1 MPLLSSMAAALY
13 PVTAPAQIGSLES
26 APVVKSFAGRKC
38 GSSYSA
44 CVAYSRQLDLETKV
58 GGKQA

>member
-1 MPLLSSMAAALY
+1 MAAALY